1 MDSTSNIV
9 EKVVEP
15 NNETKDVHA
24 DVDNDK
30 SAEKLLDSTIDT
42 DQSVI
47 LTCNKNDDE
56 LIIDESASK
65 ECKSEENITSGEA
78 VYSAPSA
85 ATIIDKGLI
94 PTGSFEDNTNDGIN
108 GSSYIE
114 SENQTV
120 EDLSMKPSL
129 SIIQENSLANIKINS
144 INTDSEATPK
154 DNIIDDTNIVSASN
168 DEEVPAQEDEG
179 EHVRS
184 IEDGKLHDCSES
196 LTEKNPNEPTTISPD
211 LFSECTKS
219 EIVTST
225 NPVNKLEELSENVKC
240 KNEELFHKL
249 LEESTNQSNNFN
261 SQIRESGRVGLS
273 DQNEFN
279 NQILEII
286 SDIDINIKAQEKITQ
301 LKEQELKL
309 IQKQNDLA
317 NQIQQQQI
325 LAQKLSAQ
333 NQQTQYPSGKLD
345 LLSRQQNERSI
356 STSGL
361 NEDAALKEATN
372 VSKTV
377 DLRKIFTP
385 ATDTNEILPKNRK
398 LYASSAFY
406 SPSLHPTVEDQV
418 ELARRISHSLSDISN
433 QTSKGQSMY
442 VNRKKRSDKWV
453 HEGSSQGNEC
463 SNGAMNQYKENSE
476 RNSSL
481 EITKLEKIPLKLIMN
496 PNGKVRDYNSL
507 KELINV
513 EAGLL
518 CPDNCAELITAL
530 HLHQGRGAE
539 LFAKRR
545 RKADN
550 WVVDESNLGTQ
561 NHPSGIPDHQ
571 QHQQRATISQ
581 NIFPAYSDAGKHR
594 VQLNIHQNQLI
605 EKYSRPGLQVV
616 QSPWEAALET
626 GSASSA
632 FLEENKSQCA
642 LRTAI
647 SPIQY
652 SQCASKDLT
661 DSLEPFGA
669 SLEPTHFRPQKNYTN
684 IIASPPQSFN
694 VPSNPQRELA
704 YTPSVA
710 QGWGGRTVELP
721 KDSFWQTRPQYG
733 NADDSTHN
741 CNYLFGDHLAS
752 DFAVNVENRLIE
764 LEKFQKYLMEQPG
777 FKTEMLR
784 NKENVYKHSTKL
796 TLASQSSKDLIP
808 KSEIDVLGRI
818 EQKIKN
824 DVDQTVNVRDIIQ
837 SFEVQNITESTKC
850 RAIQA
855 TEPMNHEGLYVP
867 KEISLSSYV
876 APPQQYGGYNKH
888 FESQRSLSGSLPKST
903 TKLLAND
910 DIKKSSLAP
919 EFKIRFN
926 TVPPT
931 EQLHSPCSYKKK
943 PNGVENFSPQVNF
956 SPSPLSFNKLAMY
969 EQPDQRNMKI
979 TSNASPTQYGI
990 TSFEHVSGSPSSI
1003 GSVESP
1009 RHMLPTGS
1017 LRCGPLT
1024 TGSDS
1029 PLSIRGQSFNK
1040 CARGWGTTP
1049 DKQERYRLPLEGN
1062 LPFSDF

>member
-78 VYSAPSA
+78 VYSAPSAATIIDKGLIPTGSFEDNTNDGINESSSA

-385 ATDTNEILPKNRK
+385 ATDTNEILPKN
-398 LYASSAFY
+398 
-406 SPSLHPTVEDQV
+406 H
-418 ELARRISHSLSDISN
+418 
-433 QTSKGQSMY
+433 
-442 VNRKKRSDKWV
+442 
-453 HEGSSQGNEC
+453 
-463 SNGAMNQYKENSE
+463 
-476 RNSSL
+476 
-481 EITKLEKIPLKLIMN
+481 
-496 PNGKVRDYNSL
+496 
-507 KELINV
+507 
-513 EAGLL
+513 
-518 CPDNCAELITAL
+518 
-530 HLHQGRGAE
+530 
-539 LFAKRR
+539 
-545 RKADN
+545 
-550 WVVDESNLGTQ
+550 
-561 NHPSGIPDHQ
+561 HQ

>member
-78 VYSAPSA
+78 VYSAPSAATIIDKGLIPTGSFEDNTNDGINESSSA

-453 HEGSSQGNEC
+453 HEGSSQ
-463 SNGAMNQYKENSE
+463 
-476 RNSSL
+476 
-481 EITKLEKIPLKLIMN
+481 
-496 PNGKVRDYNSL
+496 
-507 KELINV
+507 
-513 EAGLL
+513 
-518 CPDNCAELITAL
+518 
-530 HLHQGRGAE
+530 
-539 LFAKRR
+539 
-545 RKADN
+545 
-550 WVVDESNLGTQ
+550 
-561 NHPSGIPDHQ
+561 DHQ

>member
-78 VYSAPSA
+78 VYSAPSAATIIDKGLIPTGSFEDNTNDGINESSSA

-385 ATDTNEILPKNRK
+385 ATDTNEILPKN
-398 LYASSAFY
+398 
-406 SPSLHPTVEDQV
+406 H
-418 ELARRISHSLSDISN
+418 
-433 QTSKGQSMY
+433 
-442 VNRKKRSDKWV
+442 
-453 HEGSSQGNEC
+453 
-463 SNGAMNQYKENSE
+463 
-476 RNSSL
+476 
-481 EITKLEKIPLKLIMN
+481 
-496 PNGKVRDYNSL
+496 
-507 KELINV
+507 
-513 EAGLL
+513 
-518 CPDNCAELITAL
+518 
-530 HLHQGRGAE
+530 
-539 LFAKRR
+539 
-545 RKADN
+545 
-550 WVVDESNLGTQ
+550 
-561 NHPSGIPDHQ
+561 HQ

-721 KDSFWQTRPQYG
+721 K
-733 NADDSTHN
+733 
-741 CNYLFGDHLAS
+741 
-752 DFAVNVENRLIE
+752 
-764 LEKFQKYLMEQPG
+764 
-777 FKTEMLR
+777 
-784 NKENVYKHSTKL
+784 
-796 TLASQSSKDLIP
+796 
-808 KSEIDVLGRI
+808 
-818 EQKIKN
+818 
-824 DVDQTVNVRDIIQ
+824 
-837 SFEVQNITESTKC
+837 
-850 RAIQA
+850 
-855 TEPMNHEGLYVP
+855 GLYVP

>member
-9 EKVVEP
+9 
-15 NNETKDVHA
+15 
-24 DVDNDK
+24 
-30 SAEKLLDSTIDT
+30 
-42 DQSVI
+42 
-47 LTCNKNDDE
+47 
-56 LIIDESASK
+56 
-65 ECKSEENITSGEA
+65 
-78 VYSAPSA
+78 
-85 ATIIDKGLI
+85 
-94 PTGSFEDNTNDGIN
+94 
-108 GSSYIE
+108 
-114 SENQTV
+114 
-120 EDLSMKPSL
+120 
-129 SIIQENSLANIKINS
+129 
-144 INTDSEATPK
+144 
-154 DNIIDDTNIVSASN
+154 
-168 DEEVPAQEDEG
+168 
-179 EHVRS
+179 
-184 IEDGKLHDCSES
+184 
-196 LTEKNPNEPTTISPD
+196 NPNEPTTISPD

-453 HEGSSQGNEC
+453 HEGSSQ
-463 SNGAMNQYKENSE
+463 
-476 RNSSL
+476 
-481 EITKLEKIPLKLIMN
+481 
-496 PNGKVRDYNSL
+496 
-507 KELINV
+507 
-513 EAGLL
+513 
-518 CPDNCAELITAL
+518 
-530 HLHQGRGAE
+530 
-539 LFAKRR
+539 
-545 RKADN
+545 
-550 WVVDESNLGTQ
+550 
-561 NHPSGIPDHQ
+561 DHQ

-721 KDSFWQTRPQYG
+721 K
-733 NADDSTHN
+733 
-741 CNYLFGDHLAS
+741 
-752 DFAVNVENRLIE
+752 
-764 LEKFQKYLMEQPG
+764 
-777 FKTEMLR
+777 
-784 NKENVYKHSTKL
+784 
-796 TLASQSSKDLIP
+796 
-808 KSEIDVLGRI
+808 
-818 EQKIKN
+818 
-824 DVDQTVNVRDIIQ
+824 
-837 SFEVQNITESTKC
+837 
-850 RAIQA
+850 
-855 TEPMNHEGLYVP
+855 GLYVP

>member
-78 VYSAPSA
+78 VYSAPSAATIIDKGLIPTGSFEDNTNDGINESSSA

-453 HEGSSQGNEC
+453 HEGSSQ
-463 SNGAMNQYKENSE
+463 
-476 RNSSL
+476 
-481 EITKLEKIPLKLIMN
+481 
-496 PNGKVRDYNSL
+496 
-507 KELINV
+507 
-513 EAGLL
+513 
-518 CPDNCAELITAL
+518 
-530 HLHQGRGAE
+530 
-539 LFAKRR
+539 
-545 RKADN
+545 
-550 WVVDESNLGTQ
+550 
-561 NHPSGIPDHQ
+561 DHQ

-721 KDSFWQTRPQYG
+721 K
-733 NADDSTHN
+733 
-741 CNYLFGDHLAS
+741 
-752 DFAVNVENRLIE
+752 
-764 LEKFQKYLMEQPG
+764 
-777 FKTEMLR
+777 
-784 NKENVYKHSTKL
+784 
-796 TLASQSSKDLIP
+796 
-808 KSEIDVLGRI
+808 
-818 EQKIKN
+818 
-824 DVDQTVNVRDIIQ
+824 
-837 SFEVQNITESTKC
+837 
-850 RAIQA
+850 
-855 TEPMNHEGLYVP
+855 GLYVP

>member
-9 EKVVEP
+9 
-15 NNETKDVHA
+15 
-24 DVDNDK
+24 
-30 SAEKLLDSTIDT
+30 
-42 DQSVI
+42 
-47 LTCNKNDDE
+47 
-56 LIIDESASK
+56 
-65 ECKSEENITSGEA
+65 
-78 VYSAPSA
+78 
-85 ATIIDKGLI
+85 
-94 PTGSFEDNTNDGIN
+94 
-108 GSSYIE
+108 
-114 SENQTV
+114 
-120 EDLSMKPSL
+120 
-129 SIIQENSLANIKINS
+129 
-144 INTDSEATPK
+144 
-154 DNIIDDTNIVSASN
+154 
-168 DEEVPAQEDEG
+168 
-179 EHVRS
+179 
-184 IEDGKLHDCSES
+184 
-196 LTEKNPNEPTTISPD
+196 NPNEPTTISPD

-721 KDSFWQTRPQYG
+721 K
-733 NADDSTHN
+733 
-741 CNYLFGDHLAS
+741 
-752 DFAVNVENRLIE
+752 
-764 LEKFQKYLMEQPG
+764 
-777 FKTEMLR
+777 
-784 NKENVYKHSTKL
+784 
-796 TLASQSSKDLIP
+796 
-808 KSEIDVLGRI
+808 
-818 EQKIKN
+818 
-824 DVDQTVNVRDIIQ
+824 
-837 SFEVQNITESTKC
+837 
-850 RAIQA
+850 
-855 TEPMNHEGLYVP
+855 GLYVP

>member
-78 VYSAPSA
+78 VYSAPSAATIIDKGLIPTGSFEDNTNDGINESSSA

-530 HLHQGRGAE
+530 HLHQGR
-539 LFAKRR
+539 
-545 RKADN
+545 
-550 WVVDESNLGTQ
+550 
-561 NHPSGIPDHQ
+561 DHQ

-721 KDSFWQTRPQYG
+721 K
-733 NADDSTHN
+733 
-741 CNYLFGDHLAS
+741 
-752 DFAVNVENRLIE
+752 
-764 LEKFQKYLMEQPG
+764 
-777 FKTEMLR
+777 
-784 NKENVYKHSTKL
+784 
-796 TLASQSSKDLIP
+796 
-808 KSEIDVLGRI
+808 
-818 EQKIKN
+818 
-824 DVDQTVNVRDIIQ
+824 
-837 SFEVQNITESTKC
+837 
-850 RAIQA
+850 
-855 TEPMNHEGLYVP
+855 GLYVP

>member
-78 VYSAPSA
+78 VYSAPSAATIIDKGLIPTGSFEDNTNDGINESSSA

-721 KDSFWQTRPQYG
+721 K
-733 NADDSTHN
+733 
-741 CNYLFGDHLAS
+741 
-752 DFAVNVENRLIE
+752 
-764 LEKFQKYLMEQPG
+764 
-777 FKTEMLR
+777 
-784 NKENVYKHSTKL
+784 
-796 TLASQSSKDLIP
+796 
-808 KSEIDVLGRI
+808 
-818 EQKIKN
+818 
-824 DVDQTVNVRDIIQ
+824 
-837 SFEVQNITESTKC
+837 
-850 RAIQA
+850 
-855 TEPMNHEGLYVP
+855 GLYVP